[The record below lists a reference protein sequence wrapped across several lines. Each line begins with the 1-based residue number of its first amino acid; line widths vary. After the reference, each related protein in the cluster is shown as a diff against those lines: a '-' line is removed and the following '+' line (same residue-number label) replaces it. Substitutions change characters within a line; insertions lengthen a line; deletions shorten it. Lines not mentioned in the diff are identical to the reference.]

1 MRYLLIS
8 LCLLMVGCSS
18 YPKKNNFEAI
28 ETNHLTSLNPYFSN
42 PDLDYIYKAQISI
55 KENNFGGILII
66 KKINMQEHRVVF
78 TTEIGNKIFDFSYI
92 GNEFKVNSI
101 LADMDKKILINL
113 LKKDFK
119 VLIEENP
126 QIENSYTAN
135 GYSIIQADIYKNNHY
150 YFFKENSL
158 EKVVKTKNGK
168 ENTSFI
174 FSAIDT
180 NIAKNIQ
187 ILHNKIKL
195 EITLRKI

>member
-18 YPKKNNFEAI
+18 YPKKNNLEAI
-28 ETNHLTSLNPYFSN
+28 EANHLISLNHYFSN
-42 PDLDYIYKAQISI
+42 PELDYVYKAQISI

-66 KKINMQEHRVVF
+66 KKINKQEHRVVF
-78 TTEIGNKIFDFSYI
+78 TTEMGNKIFDFSYI

-101 LADMDKKILINL
+101 LADMDKKILVNL

-126 QIENSYTAN
+126 QIENSYITDD
-135 GYSIIQADIYKNNHY
+135 YSIIQAEIYKQHHY

-158 EKVVKTKNGK
+158 EKIVKTKNGK

-174 FSAIDT
+174 FSNIHT

-195 EITLRKI
+195 KITLTKI